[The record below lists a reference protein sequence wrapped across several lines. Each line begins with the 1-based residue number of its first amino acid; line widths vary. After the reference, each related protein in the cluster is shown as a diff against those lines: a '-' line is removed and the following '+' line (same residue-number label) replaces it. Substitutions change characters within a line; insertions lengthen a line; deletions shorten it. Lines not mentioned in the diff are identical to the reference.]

1 MKTLLLILVVVTIV
15 CLDLVCCSR
24 TCCNQQSSQPKT
36 TTVCPDGEKS
46 CYKKSWRDHRGTRS
60 ERGCGCP
67 TVKPGVNR
75 ECCDTDEC
83 NN

>member
-1 MKTLLLILVVVTIV
+1 MKTLLLTLVVVTIV
-15 CLDLVCCSR
+15 CLDLGYTM

-36 TTVCPDGEKS
+36 TTTCAESS
-46 CYKKSWRDHRGTRS
+46 CYKKTWRDHRGTIT

-67 TVKPGVNR
+67 NVKPGVQIN
-75 ECCDTDEC
+75 CCKTDEC

>member
-1 MKTLLLILVVVTIV
+1 MKTLLLTLVLVTIV
-15 CLDLVCCSR
+15 CLDLGYTV

-36 TTVCPDGEKS
+36 TKTCAES
-46 CYKKSWRDHRGTRS
+46 TCYKKDLERSRGTII

-67 TVKPGVNR
+67 KVKPGIKL
-75 ECCDTDEC
+75 ECCKTDEC

>member
-1 MKTLLLILVVVTIV
+1 MKTLLLTLVVVTIV
-15 CLDLVCCSR
+15 CLDLGYTM

-36 TTVCPDGEKS
+36 TTTCAGGESS
-46 CYKKSWRDHRGTRS
+46 CYKKTWSDHRGSRT

-67 TVKPGVNR
+67 HVKPGIKLT
-75 ECCDTDEC
+75 CCETDEC

>member
-1 MKTLLLILVVVTIV
+1 MKTLLLTLVVVTIV
-15 CLDLVCCSR
+15 CLDLGYTM

-36 TTVCPDGEKS
+36 TKTCAESS
-46 CYKKSWRDHRGTRS
+46 CYKKTWRDHRGTII

-67 TVKPGVNR
+67 HVKPGIQLV
-75 ECCDTDEC
+75 CCKTDEC